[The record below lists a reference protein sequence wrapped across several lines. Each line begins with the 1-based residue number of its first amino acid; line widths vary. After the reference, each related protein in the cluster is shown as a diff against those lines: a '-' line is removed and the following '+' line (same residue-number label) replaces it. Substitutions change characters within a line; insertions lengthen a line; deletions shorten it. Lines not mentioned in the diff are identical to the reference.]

1 MFNLISLMIGAV
13 AVIPLLL
20 GLLPLLGWVNWIVLP
35 MAAVGLIAGTLSRGN
50 AGRNLNLVILCVAF
64 VRLTLGFG
72 IF

>member
-1 MFNLISLMIGAV
+1 MLNLISLAIGAV

-35 MAAVGLIAGTLSRGN
+35 MAVTGLIVGTLSRGS
-50 AGRNLNLVILCVAF
+50 AGRNLNLVVLCVAF

-72 IF
+72 II